1 MSRIRQIKPAFFK
14 DPDMADLSPSVRL
27 FYIGLWTLADDAGY
41 YRWDVAEVGVELYGF
56 DARHR
61 REAHAIEYRD
71 VLVKAK
77 RVVVFDDCPHLFI
90 PTFVQHQRFAGPT
103 RRVLTYEREH
113 LACPRIPAETR
124 GSPPLPAETRSG
136 IGIGTVGEL
145 ERKGIGKGSAP
156 AHALDSAGAPNEG
169 ESESDFRK
177 RAGLPTFL
185 EKPE

>member
-56 DARHR
+56 DPRHR

-71 VLVKAK
+71 DLVKA
-77 RVVVFDDCPHLFI
+77 RRIEVFPDCPHLFI
-90 PTFVQHQRFAGPT
+90 PTFTEHQRFAGPT
-103 RRVLTYEREH
+103 KRFLGYEREH
-113 LACPRIPAETR
+113 LACPQSPADARGKSQSPAEAR
-124 GSPPLPAETRSG
+124 PVN
-136 IGIGTVGEL
+136 GIGTGTGTGTGS
-145 ERKGIGKGSAP
+145 ERFVNGKVVRAEERN
-156 AHALDSAGAPNEG
+156 DG

-177 RAGLPTFL
+177 RVGVPAFL